1 MKQPVK
7 KSPLVRVIAL
17 VIAALMVL
25 SVVGAALL
33 K

>member
-7 KSPLVRVIAL
+7 RSPLVRVIAL
-17 VIAALMVL
+17 VITVLMVL
-25 SVVGAALL
+25 SVLGAALL